1 MREEEKVREAI
12 DQYGDM
18 VLRICFLHAKQRA
31 DAEDTFQ
38 NVFLKYAQRDMEFVS
53 DEHEKA
59 WLIRVAI
66 NCSKDNLKSW
76 FHKNVDISEKMDLFA
91 QVEEENSTQLLC
103 AVFKLPKKYRDVIYL
118 HYYEGYTNVE
128 IAKLLRK
135 KENTIYTWQSRAR
148 KMLKEQLGGA
158 DFES

>member
-1 MREEEKVREAI
+1 MREEEVVRQAI
-12 DQYGDM
+12 NRYGDM
-18 VLRICFLHAKQRA
+18 VLRICFLHAKQKA

-38 NVFLKYAQRDMEFVS
+38 NVFLKYAQRDKVFLS

-76 FHKNVDISEKMDLFA
+76 FHKNVDISGKMDLFP
-91 QVEEENSTQLLC
+91 QVENDGSMDLLR
-103 AVFKLPKKYRDVIYL
+103 AVLTLPKRYRDVIYL
-118 HYYEGYTNVE
+118 HYYEGYSNVE
-128 IAKLLRK
+128 IAKLLHK

-148 KMLKEQLGGA
+148 KMLKEQLGGD
-158 DFES
+158 DFE